1 MNTASTLNTSKVC
14 VIQPID
20 HIIHH
25 YSIHLPPMDLMLG
38 TIRFLPAIAQH
49 PITVMGMG
57 ILISHMH
64 HFPHMPLAQ
73 VIAHPHCRVLVDMLL
88 PHHIIN
94 CLHTPVGVGRRCL
107 PTAIHPR
114 MGIYMLHMRLRLW
127 LDRNHPP
134 LKVNLCTNFTCH
146 CHCTVHPLPRL
157 HTPQHLLWKLS
168 SIS

>member
-20 HIIHH
+20 HVIHH
-25 YSIHLPPMDLMLG
+25 YSIHLPPMDLTLG
-38 TIRFLPAIAQH
+38 TIRLLPAITQH
-49 PITVMGMG
+49 PITAMGMA
-57 ILISHMH
+57 IPISHMH
-64 HFPHMPLAQ
+64 HFPHMQLAQ

-94 CLHTPVGVGRRCL
+94 CLHTQIGVPPHSNTPQNG
-107 PTAIHPR
+107 
-114 MGIYMLHMRLRLW
+114 LW
-127 LDRNHPP
+127 HNRNHPP

-146 CHCTVHPLPRL
+146 RHSTVHPLPRL